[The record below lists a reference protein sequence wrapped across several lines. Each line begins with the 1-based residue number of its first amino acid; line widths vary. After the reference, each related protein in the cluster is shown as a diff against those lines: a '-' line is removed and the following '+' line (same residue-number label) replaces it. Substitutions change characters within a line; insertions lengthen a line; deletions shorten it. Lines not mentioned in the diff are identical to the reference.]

1 MKNKYKVID
10 NFLNKKYFN
19 LLKET
24 FLNNFFPWYYQNY
37 KVNVKDNQFQF
48 THLFYNDS
56 KENSPYLNIL
66 NELFEKIKLKTLIRA
81 KVNLTTKNK
90 EIEKFN
96 FHVDTNIKC
105 NTAILYLN
113 TNNGKTVFE
122 EKKLLPVNSVENRIV
137 IFPSH
142 LKHAGTTHTDTDFR
156 LVLNINY
163 Y

>member
-1 MKNKYKVID
+1 MKYKIID

-19 LLKET
+19 LLNET
-24 FLNNFFPWYYQNY
+24 FLNNMFPWYYQNY
-37 KVNVKDNQFQF
+37 KVDVNDNQFQF
-48 THLFYNDS
+48 THIFYDNN
-56 KENSPYLNIL
+56 KENSSFLHIL
-66 NELFEKIKLKTLIRA
+66 NELFKKIKLKTLIRA
-81 KVNLTTKNK
+81 KLNLTTKTK
-90 EIEKFN
+90 KFEKFDY
-96 FHVDTNIKC
+96 HVDTDIKC

-122 EKKLLPVNSVENRIV
+122 NKKLLSVNSVENRIV

-142 LKHAGTTHTDTDFR
+142 IKHAGTTHTDTNFR

>member
-1 MKNKYKVID
+1 MKYKIID

-19 LLKET
+19 LLNET
-24 FLNNFFPWYYQNY
+24 FLNNMFPWYYQNH
-37 KVNVKDNQFQF
+37 KVNVNDNQFQF
-48 THLFYNDS
+48 THLFYDNN
-56 KENSPYLNIL
+56 KENSSCLHIL
-66 NELFEKIKLKTLIRA
+66 NELFKKIKLKNLIRA
-81 KVNLTTKNK
+81 KLNLTTKRK
-90 EIEKFN
+90 EFKKFD
-96 FHVDTNIKC
+96 FHVDTDIKC

-122 EKKLLPVNSVENRIV
+122 DKKLLPINSVENRIV

-142 LKHAGTTHTDTDFR
+142 IKHAGTTHTDTDFR

>member
-1 MKNKYKVID
+1 MKYKIID

-19 LLKET
+19 LLNET
-24 FLNNFFPWYYQNY
+24 FLNNMFPWYYQKH
-37 KVNVKDNQFQF
+37 KVHVNDNQFQF
-48 THLFYNDS
+48 THLFYDNN
-56 KENSPYLNIL
+56 KENSSCLYIL
-66 NELFEKIKLKTLIRA
+66 NELFKKIKLKTLVRA
-81 KVNLTTKNK
+81 KLNLTTKTK
-90 EIEKFN
+90 KFEKFV
-96 FHVDTNIKC
+96 FHVDTDVKC

-122 EKKLLPVNSVENRIV
+122 NKKLLPVNSVENRIV

-142 LKHAGTTHTDTDFR
+142 IKHAGTTHTDTDFR